1 MACCLP
7 SRQAAPSC
15 ARIISFPARRLPR
28 SLPIRDAGD
37 IARVRMT
44 MPPCHSLSRCHLSRP
59 GQCKDRDLMTIA
71 LSIIGGLLLLMFGAE
86 FLVRGAVQV
95 AIRLGVSSLV
105 IGLTLVGFGTSTP
118 ELVTSVQ
125 AALAG
130 SPGIA
135 YGNIVGSNIANTLL
149 ILGVAALI
157 SPILVASNAIR
168 RDSMVMV
175 GAMIAFAGLSAVVDF
190 GRLVGIA
197 FLAGL
202 AIYLL
207 AAFRQESGAD
217 AGQDAASPRREEGGE
232 ANPGS
237 VPAAAPAA
245 RRSMLVSLLLAVTGL
260 GLVVLGAHFLVGG
273 AVDLARVLGISETI
287 IGLTIVAIGTSM
299 PELVTSVMAA
309 LRSQG
314 DVAFGNVVGSS
325 IYNILGIGG
334 TTALIAPVAVPEEI
348 VRFDNPVMIAAS
360 LLLVVFAWTGLRVGR
375 REGGLLL
382 AGYVLY
388 IAVLWP

>member
-1 MACCLP
+1 
-7 SRQAAPSC
+7 
-15 ARIISFPARRLPR
+15 
-28 SLPIRDAGD
+28 
-37 IARVRMT
+37 
-44 MPPCHSLSRCHLSRP
+44 
-59 GQCKDRDLMTIA
+59 MTIA

-325 IYNILGIGG
+325 IYNVLGIGG

>member
-1 MACCLP
+1 
-7 SRQAAPSC
+7 
-15 ARIISFPARRLPR
+15 
-28 SLPIRDAGD
+28 
-37 IARVRMT
+37 
-44 MPPCHSLSRCHLSRP
+44 
-59 GQCKDRDLMTIA
+59 MTIA

-217 AGQDAASPRREEGGE
+217 AGQDAASRRREEGGE